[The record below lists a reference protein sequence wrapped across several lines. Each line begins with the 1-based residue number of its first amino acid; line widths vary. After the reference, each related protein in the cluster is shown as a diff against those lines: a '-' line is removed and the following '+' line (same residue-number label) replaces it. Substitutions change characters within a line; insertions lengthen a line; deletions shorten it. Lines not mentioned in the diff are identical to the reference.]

1 MADADLNELRAQR
14 RKARAALAR
23 AEAALGEL
31 RTANDIMESAINRLL
46 KKAEGREPEADERE
60 RDGPLM
66 RRYCKVILAHGGSMD
81 GVWVGFNQIAGD
93 MPDVPI
99 KAIRRSLADGQERLV
114 ENEGDAYRLLE
125 SGMKLA
131 VLP

>member
-46 KKAEGREPEADERE
+46 KRPKDAS
-60 RDGPLM
+60 L
-66 RRYCKVILAHGGSMD
+66 RRMSA
-81 GVWVGFNQIAGD
+81 
-93 MPDVPI
+93 
-99 KAIRRSLADGQERLV
+99 
-114 ENEGDAYRLLE
+114 
-125 SGMKLA
+125 SGT
-131 VLP
+131 VH